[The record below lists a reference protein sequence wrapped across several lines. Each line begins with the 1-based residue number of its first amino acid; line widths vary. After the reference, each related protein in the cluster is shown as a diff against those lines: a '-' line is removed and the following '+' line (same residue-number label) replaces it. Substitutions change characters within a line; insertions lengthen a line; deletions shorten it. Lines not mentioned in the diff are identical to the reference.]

1 MAPKQRQV
9 RMEQRG
15 ALEAIQALEQR
26 SDEELE
32 NETKYKSAA
41 LAILGAR
48 ASERFDA
55 DEARSYFQRAIA
67 AARPQERMQLRRM
80 ADASLAL
87 AERRA
92 GDLKDA
98 VERLGQT
105 PPTGR
110 QMFAL
115 RAMGLLTPPGSA
127 GVLARVRGI
136 LLIVVLIVVLLALG
150 LGVVELISLPF
161 GGIGVAPGVLLGFFL
176 VAAILAVIAAIGRH
190 RRDRAQAGARGCPR
204 SQPGSHAPP
213 AAVRYNSPMAQRSAP
228 SAGLTVAV
236 TGPTGE
242 IGQAVGA
249 ALERSREVGRVL
261 GMARRPF
268 DPAQRGWKKVSYR
281 RGDVL
286 DRGAVAGLVKDA
298 DVVVHLAFMIMGG
311 PRETSAVNLD
321 GSRNVFQAAVSAG
334 ARRLVY
340 TSSVAAYGFHGDN
353 PQPLTEDVP
362 ARGSAGHYY
371 SAQKAQVEA
380 LLSETLDAGSTRAYA
395 C

>member
-1 MAPKQRQV
+1 
-9 RMEQRG
+9 MEQRG

-55 DEARSYFQRAIA
+55 DEARSYFQRSIA

-115 RAMGLLTPPGSA
+115 RAMGLLIPPGSA
-127 GVLARVRGI
+127 GILARVRGI

-150 LGVVELISLPF
+150 LGVIELISLPF
-161 GGIGVAPGVLLGFFL
+161 GGIGVAPGVLLGLFL
-176 VAAILAVIAAIGRH
+176 VAAVLAVIAAIGRR
-190 RRDRAQAGARGCPR
+190 RRDRAQAA
-204 SQPGSHAPP
+204 
-213 AAVRYNSPMAQRSAP
+213 
-228 SAGLTVAV
+228 
-236 TGPTGE
+236 
-242 IGQAVGA
+242 
-249 ALERSREVGRVL
+249 
-261 GMARRPF
+261 
-268 DPAQRGWKKVSYR
+268 
-281 RGDVL
+281 
-286 DRGAVAGLVKDA
+286 
-298 DVVVHLAFMIMGG
+298 
-311 PRETSAVNLD
+311 
-321 GSRNVFQAAVSAG
+321 
-334 ARRLVY
+334 
-340 TSSVAAYGFHGDN
+340 
-353 PQPLTEDVP
+353 
-362 ARGSAGHYY
+362 ARGS
-371 SAQKAQVEA
+371 S
-380 LLSETLDAGSTRAYA
+380 
-395 C
+395 